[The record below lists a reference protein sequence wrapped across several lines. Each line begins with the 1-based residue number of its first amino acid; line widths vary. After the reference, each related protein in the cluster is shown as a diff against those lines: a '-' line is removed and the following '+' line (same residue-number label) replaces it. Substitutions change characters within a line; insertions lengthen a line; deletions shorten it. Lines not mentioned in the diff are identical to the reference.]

1 MLLVEPAAAE
11 IAPDC
16 SGVDEAGFVVGSE
29 AEALDLAAACDRP
42 VEVDSLRDEAAK
54 FTAEADGSIT
64 AEVYAS
70 PQWTTDAGG
79 AWIDINP
86 ALVVGDEGL
95 VQAAAV
101 PGDLVV
107 SSGGDAQPL
116 ASLTTESGETLDLW
130 WPEVLPA
137 PVVEGPQ
144 ARYAE
149 VIAGVDLVVEAG
161 ATGFAY
167 RLEVKT
173 AEAAQDPALEQIE
186 VALGGTLEVT
196 QDSGSGALTATDPST
211 GEAVLTASN
220 ALMWDASVPAS
231 ADVPA
236 AGPTQFFAEALAE
249 TDTGSDADPG
259 DPGRVEHMALA
270 LDGDAL
276 TITPDAAMLADPE
289 TVFPV
294 VLDPSFESTNWAWAT
309 VGSDAYADTTWWD
322 DAAWP
327 RSGGL
332 RMGFNGWA
340 APGEEGYGVWRSM
353 IRFDLRS
360 LEYAT
365 VNSAVMSLDIKHT
378 GGCNSYPLELW
389 QTNIVT
395 KGTTPT
401 SWNSTAGNWLHGAP
415 LDTQTVESANASGG
429 CSQVYPVRSVD
440 FASEDLTY
448 HVNRHANEPYQSITL
463 GLRASDETNREQWFR
478 ADVATA
484 HLTISYMPTMA
495 VPSDL
500 TMDGINCLA
509 PEGARVTG
517 SQPTLSA
524 IPHFS
529 DAASTAGFEVRD
541 ASGTTVVQHVSASPA
556 MSGQAYTWQ
565 VETALPDGTYEVR
578 ARTTTSDQATNRYT
592 TWCSFAVD
600 STLDAIEEVSVTT
613 LTCPFDTTGL
623 DPATDTLEAETEGG
637 ALLLAEACGM
647 GVVVTGLQ
655 DYSTR
660 VIANPEG
667 TLTAEAG
674 AVPTW
679 APDAEGT
686 WTDVDTAF
694 TETVDGAIT
703 TTAAVSDITISSGGT
718 DPFVT
723 ATSPEGGSIA
733 LSWPTALPAPVIDGD
748 TATYAEVL
756 PGVDLQVSSSA
767 DGFTYAL
774 VVKTAEAAQNPAL
787 ASIELGIESE
797 GLTVAQDATTGEITA
812 TDTAGE
818 VVFSAPAA
826 YMWDASVVPDPAAEM
841 AAAESFAAAEEEV
854 PDTVLGEDDT
864 MPGLYAPVEVD
875 LSSTTLTVTPDAAL
889 LASDEAQF
897 PITIDPPFVGKRQAW
912 ANIFA
917 SRPGSSWTNDK
928 DWPRSGGMRVGLNI
942 WASCAPDA
950 CGLWRSVVRFGIG
963 DLEDRD
969 ILTAKVAM
977 TQTHT
982 GSCGSTSMELWEVD
996 RKLSNGTHWNSIT
1009 SATSEHLQ
1017 TKSVASS
1024 NTTGCSTD
1032 YPDRDVNFDG
1042 SDIKTELQEN
1052 VNAGRDWMSF
1062 MVRASDEGDPY
1073 SWRRID
1079 IKSVELQVT
1088 YNRPATVPTSLQT
1101 NLKSCVTSGWTAAP
1115 WTSEIQPQLSGVP
1128 HDADGKTG
1136 AKFEVRRNGSNSNIL
1151 TWATTRNQTDNVRI
1165 PWTVPKQ
1172 YALGTGEYRWRM
1184 ASLDD
1189 YKNGTDSAFSSWC
1202 YFRVDTTAP
1211 TPPKVELVSPAD
1223 PQAGDTVTFKL
1234 TATDSHSGL
1243 ASFAYGVDTEA
1254 LGAPVTATGG
1264 TATIEVTAPAEGG
1277 RVWLWVKALDK
1288 AGNPS
1293 QFTQADFYAPL
1304 NSGLQ
1309 PVAAWR
1315 LDGDGFDDVSAVD
1328 VNGGAANLDLGL
1340 GRTSGWVESEGQAPP
1355 GQAMLFGGSDCVSTA
1370 GPAVNTSAQYT
1381 VAAWVRL
1388 DQADTNIRT
1397 IFSQSGTKGTGF
1409 ALRYR
1414 GTSAEWD
1421 LMLTHADDGNG
1432 NNVTRA
1438 ASTTDPVVGEWTHL
1452 AATVDPGAKVIQL
1465 WVNGV
1470 LEATRSFTHEAWNAT
1485 GPINIGCSGS
1495 TSPYKQFG
1503 YFIGAVQHAGIWTG
1517 LMTGTQ
1523 VQSVM
1528 AGGLSA
1534 GIAGEWLLRGNGTDT
1549 SMQANHMTVP
1559 TSGANWVEDQWG
1571 RTASAIDLDGTSC
1584 VTAGD
1589 AVQNRSDASFSVGAW
1604 AKVDAVTGAEQ
1615 LVLAEGDDARSKFK
1629 LMLGANGSW
1638 SFTVSVPNGTG
1649 ATWQSATATA
1659 SAVPGT
1665 WVHLIGVYDLA
1676 AKQVRLYVDG
1686 ALVATGTASGT
1697 AEPGYGKINIG
1708 CGANSSGTA
1717 AGGKFTG
1724 AISTV
1729 QLWRGALTSD
1739 QAADVHGGNPAVQ
1752 RVGNWT
1758 LDYRNLVDLQ
1768 KGNNLTVTGTS
1779 GADFRWAKGVT
1790 GRTNGALEFLN
1801 TSVTPRGWAQSAGPV
1816 VATDASFTIATRVYV
1831 NQRAN
1836 APEYQT
1842 ILSQGGQNRV
1852 GFNLNYHTNQTTG
1865 VGHFQFAMPSAD
1877 VAGGVTWSSI
1887 QSSEEIAT
1895 NKWYHVAVVVNIPAG
1910 TMTMYVDGG
1919 KSVTGACTATPWNAA
1934 GPLYLGVYGR
1944 ASGGLVQPFNG
1955 LIDSVEAWTS
1965 TLDPD
1970 RINDLSPS
1978 GA

>member
-1 MLLVEPAAAE
+1 MLLVETAAAE

-16 SGVDEAGFVVGSE
+16 SGVDEAGFIVGSE
-29 AEALDLAAACDRP
+29 AEALDLAAACDHP
-42 VEVDSLRDEAAK
+42 VEVDSLRSEAAK
-54 FTAEADGSIT
+54 FTAETDGSIT

-70 PQWTTDAGG
+70 PQWTTDDGG

-86 ALVVGDEGL
+86 ELVFGDEGL
-95 VQAAAV
+95 VEAAAV
-101 PGDLVV
+101 PGSLVV

-130 WPEVLPA
+130 WPEALPA
-137 PVVEGPQ
+137 PVLGGPQ

-149 VIAGVDLVVEAG
+149 VIAGVDLVVETG

-173 AEAAQDPALEQIE
+173 ADAAQDPALQQIE
-186 VALGGTLEVT
+186 VVLGGTLEVT
-196 QDSGSGALTATDPST
+196 QDSSSGALTATDPST

-236 AGPTQFFAEALAE
+236 AGPTQSFAESLAQS
-249 TDTGSDADPG
+249 DTGSDADPG

-360 LEYAT
+360 LEYAA

-415 LDTQTVESANASGG
+415 LDMQTVQSANGSGG
-429 CSQVYPVRSVD
+429 CSEAYPVRSVAFD
-440 FASEDLTY
+440 SDDLTY

-463 GLRASDETNREQWFR
+463 GLRASDEANREQWFR

-484 HLTISYMPTMA
+484 HLTISYVPTMA

-524 IPHFS
+524 VPHFS

-541 ASGTTVVQHVSASPA
+541 ASGATVAQHVSASPA
-556 MSGQAYTWQ
+556 VSGQAYSWQ
-565 VETALPDGTYEVR
+565 VETPLPDGTYEVR

-592 TWCSFAVD
+592 TWCSFGVD

-613 LTCPFDTTGL
+613 LTCPFDITGL
-623 DPATDTLEAETEGG
+623 DPAVDTLEAETEGG

-660 VIANPEG
+660 VVANPEG

-674 AVPTW
+674 AVPAW
-679 APDAEGT
+679 APDAEGA
-686 WTDVDTAF
+686 WTEVDTTF
-694 TETVDGAIT
+694 TETADGAIT
-703 TTAAVSDITISSGGT
+703 TTAAVSDIAVSSGGT

-733 LSWPTALPAPVIDGD
+733 LSWPTELPAPVIDGD
-748 TATYAEVL
+748 TATFAEVL
-756 PGVDLQVSSSA
+756 SGVDLQVSSSA

-774 VVKTAEAAQNPAL
+774 VVKTAEAAQNPEL

-797 GLTVAQDATTGEITA
+797 GLTVAQDAATGEITA

-826 YMWDASVVPDPAAEM
+826 YMWDASVVPDPAAE
-841 AAAESFAAAEEEV
+841 APVAESFAAAEEEV

-875 LSSTTLTVTPDAAL
+875 LSSTTLTVIPDAAL
-889 LASDEAQF
+889 LASEDAQF

-912 ANIFA
+912 ANIFE
-917 SRPGSSWTNDK
+917 SRPSSSWTNDK
-928 DWPRSGGMRVGLNI
+928 DWPRSGGMRVGLN
-942 WASCAPDA
+942 WWSSCAPDA

-982 GSCGSTSMELWEVD
+982 GSCGSTSMELWEVN

-1009 SATSEHLQ
+1009 SSDPKPEHLQ

-1024 NTTGCSTD
+1024 NTTGCATD

-1052 VNAGRDWMSF
+1052 VTAGRDWMSF

-1088 YNRPATVPTSLQT
+1088 YNRAATVPTSLQT
-1101 NLKSCVTSGWTAAP
+1101 NRQSCVTSGWTAAS
-1115 WTSEIQPQLSGVP
+1115 WTSEVQPLLSGVP

-1136 AKFEVRRNGSNSNIL
+1136 AKFEVRRNGSNANIL
-1151 TWATTRNQTDNVRI
+1151 TWATSRNQTDNIRI

-1211 TPPKVELVSPAD
+1211 TPPKVELISPAD

-1234 TATDSHSGL
+1234 TATDTHSGL
-1243 ASFAYGVDTEA
+1243 ASFAYGVGTEA

-1277 RVWLWVKALDK
+1277 RVWLWVKAFDT
-1288 AGNPS
+1288 AGNAS

-1328 VNGGAANLDLGL
+1328 LNGGAANLDLGL
-1340 GRTSGWVESEGQAPP
+1340 GRTSGWVDSDGQAPP
-1355 GQAMLFGGSDCVSTA
+1355 GQAMLFGGADCVSTA

-1397 IFSQSGTKGTGF
+1397 IFSQSGAKGTGF

-1452 AATVDPGAKVIQL
+1452 AVTVDPGAKVIQL
-1465 WVNGV
+1465 WANGV

-1495 TSPYKQFG
+1495 TSPYKQSG
-1503 YFIGAVQHAGIWTG
+1503 YFIGAVQHVAIWTG
-1517 LMTGTQ
+1517 LITGDQ
-1523 VQSVM
+1523 VQTVM
-1528 AGGLSA
+1528 AGDLPAGL
-1534 GIAGEWLLRGNGTDT
+1534 AGEWLLRENGIDT

-1559 TSGANWVEDQWG
+1559 ETGATWVEDQWG
-1571 RTASAIDLDGTSC
+1571 RTASAADLDGAAC

-1589 AVQNRSDASFSVGAW
+1589 SVASLSEGSFSIGAW
-1604 AKVDAVTGAEQ
+1604 VKPDAVNATSEQTVVAEHGG
-1615 LVLAEGDDARSKFK
+1615 EYYKFK
-1629 LMLGANGSW
+1629 LRMWTDGKWGLSLGTGP
-1638 SFTVSVPNGTG
+1638 TGTG
-1649 ATWQSATATA
+1649 AQNVTATTTA
-1659 SAVPGT
+1659 T
-1665 WVHLIGVYDLA
+1665 LNEWTHLLAVYDA
-1676 AKQVRLYVDG
+1676 ASS
-1686 ALVATGTASGT
+1686 TASLYINGVLDATRTLTFEPWQGT
-1697 AEPGYGKINIG
+1697 GKLNIG
-1708 CGANSSGTA
+1708 CRGTQSGV
-1717 AGGKFTG
+1717 AGGGLFNGT
-1724 AISTV
+1724 ISRV
-1729 QLWRGALTSD
+1729 QLWRGALT
-1739 QAADVHGGNPAVQ
+1739 AEEATGVYGGNPAVE
-1752 RVGNWT
+1752 REGNWT
-1758 LDYRNLVDLQ
+1758 LDYRSLADLQ
-1768 KGNNLTVTGTS
+1768 QGHDLTVTGALNT
-1779 GADFRWAKGVT
+1779 DYKW
-1790 GRTNGALEFLN
+1790 GRSASNRGNSALEFLGAA
-1801 TSVTPRGWAQSAGPV
+1801 GWAQTAGPV

-1831 NQRAN
+1831 NADAD

-1842 ILSQGGQNRV
+1842 ILSQGGQEKV
-1852 GFNLNYHTNQTTG
+1852 GFNLNYQTDQTTWEG
-1865 VGHFQFAMPSAD
+1865 RFQFAMPSAD
-1877 VAGGVTWSSI
+1877 TATSVTWHSL
-1887 QSSEEIAT
+1887 QSSQVIET
-1895 NKWYHVAVVVNIPAG
+1895 GKWYHVAVVVNIPAK
-1910 TMTMYVDGG
+1910 TMTMYVDGVA
-1919 KSVTGACTATPWNAA
+1919 SATGTGTATPWDAA

-1944 ASGGLVQPFNG
+1944 LNGNLVQPFNG
-1955 LIDSVEAWTS
+1955 RIDSVQAWTS

-1970 RINDLSPS
+1970 RIGDLSRTT
-1978 GA
+1978 G